1 MSRKPKLKK
10 QPKGLYWLASYPK
23 SGNTW
28 TRSFIKAMHNYQSLK
43 NKNKLIAQKTDSE
56 EELQLTDDGLID
68 INSLGTG
75 AIASGRGWV
84 EQILGFDTADLNQDE
99 TDALRAEAYRWY
111 AKQMNTLA
119 YHKIHDAYTYLPD
132 GTPLIPPKAT
142 LGALCII
149 RNPLDVAISFAN
161 HSSCS
166 IDKSIQMMAQINHA
180 FCPGNFNLPN
190 QLRQWLLT
198 WSDHVT
204 TWTEADKLNKLV
216 VRYEDMK
223 QNQLNTFTKI
233 AKFLQ
238 LPSDKK
244 TVELIL
250 NQIRIERFQA
260 QEAKDGFPEKGAKV
274 KSFFRKGIVGDWQ
287 ATLTKK
293 QVNTII
299 NDHHAVMQKFGYLD
313 KNRQPTKLIL
323 AEKNK

>member
-1 MSRKPKLKK
+1 MSRSKK
-10 QPKGLYWLASYPK
+10 IAKKGIYWLASYPK

-28 TRSFIKAMHNYQSLK
+28 TRSFIKAMHNYQGLK
-43 NKNKLIAQKTDSE
+43 NRKRLMPVEEQAGD
-56 EELQLTDDGLID
+56 EELTLTEDGLID
-68 INSLGTG
+68 INALGTG
-75 AIASGRGWV
+75 AIASGRSWV

-99 TDALRAEAYRWY
+99 TDLLRADAYRWY
-111 AKQMNTLA
+111 AKQMSNLG

-132 GTPLIPPKAT
+132 GTPLISPDAT

-149 RNPLDVAISFAN
+149 RNPLDVAISFVN

-166 IDKSIQMMAQINHA
+166 IDRSIQMMGQIDYA
-180 FCPGNFNLPN
+180 FCPGKFDLPN

-204 TWTEADKLNKLV
+204 SWAEAEKINKLI

-223 QNQLNTFTKI
+223 QNQLKTFTKI
-233 AKFLQ
+233 ARFLQ

-250 NQIRIERFQA
+250 DQIKIERFQK
-260 QEAKDGFPEKGAKV
+260 QEAKDGFGEKAAKV

-287 ATLTKK
+287 ETLTEK
-293 QVNTII
+293 QIETII
-299 NDHHAVMQKFGYLD
+299 NDHHVVMQKFGYLD

-323 AEKNK
+323 PEKKK